1 MIERGKES
9 NMNLYT
15 KEEGEI
21 GGSDHI
27 KRENVRVC
35 VCSSMV
41 QEHDMQFNSTD
52 TLFFLF

>member
-27 KRENVRVC
+27 KRENVC

-41 QEHDMQFNSTD
+41 QEHDMQFNSTG